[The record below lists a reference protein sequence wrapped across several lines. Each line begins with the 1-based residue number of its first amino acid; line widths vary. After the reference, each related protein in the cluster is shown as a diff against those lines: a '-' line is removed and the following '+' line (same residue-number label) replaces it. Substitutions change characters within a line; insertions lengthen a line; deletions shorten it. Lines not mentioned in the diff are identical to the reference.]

1 MFIYLLSFI
10 ICSGAVGAL
19 FGRREAGEHIGRFI
33 GQVVGTAV
41 GGVIGERIGGAV
53 AKAILDECSKPAA
66 ATSAPAPAEAPALS
80 VFGKVLAVTAVA
92 GLSALGLLLVGHP
105 IERPVE
111 QVIRL
116 EQILEKVP
124 VLKGNVVQKPT

>member
-1 MFIYLLSFI
+1 M
-10 ICSGAVGAL
+10 
-19 FGRREAGEHIGRFI
+19 
-33 GQVVGTAV
+33 
-41 GGVIGERIGGAV
+41 

-66 ATSAPAPAEAPALS
+66 ATSAPAPAAAAPTPAAAPAAPAEAPALS

>member
-1 MFIYLLSFI
+1 M
-10 ICSGAVGAL
+10 
-19 FGRREAGEHIGRFI
+19 
-33 GQVVGTAV
+33 
-41 GGVIGERIGGAV
+41 

-66 ATSAPAPAEAPALS
+66 ATSAPAPAAAPTPEAAPAEAEAPALS
-80 VFGKVLAVTAVA
+80 VVAKVLAVTAVA

-124 VLKGNVVQKPT
+124 VLKQNVVQKQT